1 MNQYFVAEPGKSPQ
15 GPYAEAMVQSAFEQ
29 GMYPPGTKVWW
40 EGATQWELVELVFG
54 KGISHAVP
62 PPLPVALPPAPP
74 VHQNP
79 QPEPVTMPQKA
90 GTASV
95 GEVLGIVFGGL
106 ISLFVFVCFSMVRT
120 KQIKFRGDFS
130 MESIMWVVGTVFII
144 LALIYVIC
152 EGIRKAYKFIRKWM

>member
-1 MNQYFVAEPGKSPQ
+1 MNQYFVAEPGKSPH
-15 GPYAEAMVQSAFEQ
+15 GPYAEAMVKSAYEQ

-79 QPEPVTMPQKA
+79 VTMPQKA
-90 GTASV
+90 GTARV
-95 GEVLGIVFGGL
+95 GEVLVIVFGCL
-106 ISLFVFVCFSMVRT
+106 IGVFLIVCFFMVRT

-130 MESIMWVVGTVFII
+130 MESIMWVVGTVICFAI
-144 LALIYVIC
+144 VIGYIGK
-152 EGIRKAYKFIRKWM
+152 GIRKAYKFIRK

>member
-15 GPYAEAMVQSAFEQ
+15 GPYAEAMVKSAFEQ

-106 ISLFVFVCFSMVRT
+106 IGVFLFVCFFMVRT

-130 MESIMWVVGTVFII
+130 MESIMWVVGI
-144 LALIYVIC
+144 VIC
-152 EGIRKAYKFIRKWM
+152 FAIVIGYIGKGIRKAYKFIRK